1 MDQEDEQPHQPR
13 NFDGRS
19 TSGLEEVIMG
29 CTSRRSRRGVIIN
42 KHIDPVFPMN
52 YSLHTVHYMNIL
64 FIISSC

>member
-42 KHIDPVFPMN
+42 KHIDPVF
-52 YSLHTVHYMNIL
+52 SDEL
-64 FIISSC
+64 